1 MNLVK
6 LVIGVRMALGFEE
19 HRRAEHG
26 VRELELPAEQAFRKA
41 VFALL
46 VIVLA
51 HADKD
56 RTAHV
61 AQRLGRRFVESASG
75 EMIRRERI
83 QGIEQPLLG
92 NRVPGQGQGGEAF
105 FTSPSLGVAKTG
117 ARQLLGTRQRDEGP
131 IEGERLVW
139 FE

>member
-1 MNLVK
+1 MVYASSNCPQNRLS
-6 LVIGVRMALGFEE
+6 VRLY
-19 HRRAEHG
+19 
-26 VRELELPAEQAFRKA
+26 L
-41 VFALL
+41 ALL
-46 VIVLA
+46 VPVLA

-61 AQRLGRRFVESASG
+61 AQRLGLRFVESASG

-105 FTSPSLGVAKTG
+105 FYVALAG
-117 ARQLLGTRQRDEGP
+117 GC
-131 IEGERLVW
+131 
-139 FE
+139 